1 MQPDLLQAPDLA
13 GSSTM
18 PTDARL
24 NEPVDPKDV
33 LSSIGEVVYTWDMG
47 TDDLRWGPNAPDI
60 LGAANMDALSKGI
73 GFARLVEPGAG
84 RSRYDAIMDASG
96 ADLGDGVPYRTR
108 FAILLGERKMWA
120 EDTGRWF
127 GGIDG
132 SPVRARGVLRLERPV
147 NETDLVNQSFTI
159 CDRAALVQRL
169 DELMADQMP
178 ANRSVVVLAA
188 AIDDLTRINDDF
200 GHEATDEILIAVQER
215 LRSVMRT
222 RDRLMRYSSNRFAI
236 ILTGCP
242 TGQIETAAK
251 RFIRAV
257 SKFAIE
263 TSRGIALTRIRIG
276 AALAPEIS
284 RHSGALLTA
293 AEAALMEARRGP
305 LESIVIARSAEPSR
319 ATGAGTMD
327 HDALGALN
335 ERRIKL
341 ARQPIVRATDRSLA
355 LHEGLVRIERPDG
368 TYFAPGDLLPMLE
381 RRGLVRL
388 FDHRVLELAVSGLAN
403 ETAAVLSINVSPI
416 SLTDPV
422 WLDAFRVLMRTHAGV
437 SERLVIEV
445 TETATI
451 SHAEES
457 RRILGIIKECGCRIA
472 IDDFGAGH
480 TSLRHLR
487 DFPIDILKLD
497 GAFTQNLSRS
507 TDDRFFVR
515 TLLDLAQH
523 LGVETVAEWVDNE
536 PAARMLAEWGVTYL
550 QGHLTGAA
558 ELWDDRTQPGDVT
571 RAA

>member
-1 MQPDLLQAPDLA
+1 MFNDPRRNHD
-13 GSSTM
+13 
-18 PTDARL
+18 
-24 NEPVDPKDV
+24 PVDPKDV
-33 LSSIGEVVYTWDMG
+33 LSSIGEVVYTWDLPS
-47 TDDLRWGPNAPDI
+47 DDLRWGPNASDI
-60 LGAANMDALSKGI
+60 LGDAEAGMLNKGLA
-73 GFARLVEPGAG
+73 FARLLEPGAG

-108 FAILLGERKMWA
+108 YAVLLGERKMWA

-132 SPVRARGVLRLERPV
+132 TPVRARGVLRLGRPV
-147 NETDLVNQSFTI
+147 TDTDLAAPSYTI
-159 CDRAALVQRL
+159 CDRSALVQRL

-178 ANRSVVVLAA
+178 ADRSVVVLAA
-188 AIDDLTRINDDF
+188 AIDDLMRINDDF

-215 LRSVMRT
+215 LRGVMRT

-242 TGQIETAAK
+242 VGQIETAAR
-251 RFIRAV
+251 RFVRAV
-257 SKFAIE
+257 SKSAIE
-263 TSRGIALTRIRIG
+263 TTRGVALARIRIG
-276 AALAPEIS
+276 AAIAPDLT

-293 AEAALMEARRGP
+293 AETALLDARRGS
-305 LESIVIARSAEPSR
+305 LEAVMVARSASPAVISD
-319 ATGAGTMD
+319 AASMD

-335 ERRIKL
+335 ERRIRM
-341 ARQPIVRATDRSLA
+341 ARQPVVRASDRSLA
-355 LHEGLVRIERPDG
+355 FHEGLVRIERPDG
-368 TYFAPGDLLPMLE
+368 SYFAPGDLLPVLE

-388 FDHRVLELAVSGLAN
+388 FDHRVLELSAASLVQDPS
-403 ETAAVLSINVSPI
+403 AVLSINVSPI

-422 WLDAFRVLMRTHAGV
+422 WLDAFRLLMRTHSGL
-437 SERLVIEV
+437 SERMIVEV

-451 SHAEES
+451 SHAQES
-457 RRILGIIKECGCRIA
+457 LRVIHAIKDCGCKVA

-487 DFPIDILKLD
+487 EFPIDILKLD
-497 GAFTQNLSRS
+497 GAFTQNLARS

-523 LGVETVAEWVDNE
+523 LNVETVAEWVDTE
-536 PAARMLAEWGVTYL
+536 AAARMLADWGVTYL

-558 ELWDDRTQPGDVT
+558 EIWTPGSASHV

>member
-1 MQPDLLQAPDLA
+1 
-13 GSSTM
+13 M
-18 PTDARL
+18 PLDPSRKSD
-24 NEPVDPKDV
+24 PVDPKDV

-47 TDDLRWGPNAPDI
+47 SDELRWGPNAGEV
-60 LGAANMDALSKGI
+60 LGVGPETLSRGI
-73 GFARLVEPGAG
+73 AFARLVEPGAG
-84 RSRYDAIMDASG
+84 RSRYDAILDASG

-127 GGIDG
+127 AGIDG
-132 SPVRARGVLRLERPV
+132 NPVRARGVLRLERAV
-147 NETDLVNQSFTI
+147 TDADLASPDYTI
-159 CDRAALVQRL
+159 CDRSSLVQRL
-169 DELMADQMP
+169 DELMADHMP
-178 ANRSVVVLAA
+178 ANRSIAVLTAA
-188 AIDDLTRINDDF
+188 LDDLTSINDDF
-200 GHEATDEILIAVQER
+200 GHEATDEILIVVQER

-222 RDRLMRYSSNRFAI
+222 RDRMMRYSSNRFAI

-242 TGQIETAAK
+242 MGQIDTAAK

-257 SKFAIE
+257 SRSAIQ
-263 TSRGIALTRIRIG
+263 TSRGVALARIRIG
-276 AALAPEIS
+276 AALAPDIT
-284 RHSGALLTA
+284 RQSGALLLA
-293 AEAALMEARRGP
+293 SEAALVEARSGG
-305 LESIVIARSAEPSR
+305 LDAVVIARAAP
-319 ATGAGTMD
+319 GLIAGEARGLD

-341 ARQPIVRATDRSLA
+341 ARQPIVRAGDRSLA
-355 LHEGLVRIERPDG
+355 FHEGLVRIERPEG
-368 TYFAPGDLLPMLE
+368 GYFAPGDLLPMLE

-388 FDHRVLELAVSGLAN
+388 FDHRVLELSVAGLVQEPEAR
-403 ETAAVLSINVSPI
+403 LSINVSPL

-422 WLDAFRVLMRTHAGV
+422 WLDAFKLLTRTYSGV
-437 SERLVIEV
+437 AERMIVEV

-451 SHAEES
+451 SQAEES
-457 RRILGIIKECGCRIA
+457 LRAIRAIKDCGAKVA

-487 DFPIDILKLD
+487 QYPIDMLKLD
-497 GAFTQNLSRS
+497 GAFTQNLARS

-523 LGVETVAEWVDNE
+523 LEVETVAEWVDNE
-536 PAARMLAEWGVTYL
+536 AAARMLAEWGVTYL

-558 ELWDDRTQPGDVT
+558 AIWEPGQADPAA

>member
-1 MQPDLLQAPDLA
+1 
-13 GSSTM
+13 M
-18 PTDARL
+18 PLEPNRRTD
-24 NEPVDPKDV
+24 PVDPKDV

-47 TDDLRWGPNAPDI
+47 SDELRWGPNAGEVLGVGPDT
-60 LGAANMDALSKGI
+60 LSKGI
-73 GFARLVEPGAG
+73 AFARLVEPGAG
-84 RSRYDAIMDASG
+84 RSRYDAILDASG

-127 GGIDG
+127 AGIDG
-132 SPVRARGVLRLERPV
+132 NPVRARGVLRLERAV
-147 NETDLVNQSFTI
+147 TDADLASPDYTI
-159 CDRAALVQRL
+159 CDRSALVQRL
-169 DELMADQMP
+169 DELMADHMP
-178 ANRSVVVLAA
+178 ANRSIAVLTAA
-188 AIDDLTRINDDF
+188 LDDLTSINDDF
-200 GHEATDEILIAVQER
+200 GHEATDEILMVVQER

-222 RDRLMRYSSNRFAI
+222 RDRMMRYSSNRFAI

-242 TGQIETAAK
+242 MGQIDTAAK

-257 SKFAIE
+257 SRSAIQ
-263 TSRGIALTRIRIG
+263 TSRGVALARIRIG
-276 AALAPEIS
+276 AALAPDIT
-284 RHSGALLTA
+284 RQSGALLLA
-293 AEAALMEARRGP
+293 SEAALVEARSGG
-305 LESIVIARSAEPSR
+305 LDSVVIARAAP
-319 ATGAGTMD
+319 GLIAGEARGLD

-341 ARQPIVRATDRSLA
+341 ARQPIVRAGDRSLA
-355 LHEGLVRIERPDG
+355 FHEGLVRIERPEG
-368 TYFAPGDLLPMLE
+368 GYFAPGDLLPMLE

-388 FDHRVLELAVSGLAN
+388 FDHRVLELSVAGLVQEPEAR
-403 ETAAVLSINVSPI
+403 LSINVSPL

-422 WLDAFRVLMRTHAGV
+422 WLDAFKLLTRTYSGV
-437 SERLVIEV
+437 AERMVVEV

-451 SHAEES
+451 SQAEES
-457 RRILGIIKECGCRIA
+457 LRAIRAIKECGAKVA

-487 DFPIDILKLD
+487 QYPIDILKLD
-497 GAFTQNLSRS
+497 GAFTQNLARS

-523 LGVETVAEWVDNE
+523 LEVETVAEWVDNE
-536 PAARMLAEWGVTYL
+536 AAARMLAEWGVTYL

-558 ELWDDRTQPGDVT
+558 EIWEPGQAGPAA